1 MSAIRI
7 FPPGL
12 TSRRVNCTFRATH
25 YLANPAVS
33 QPANHPEN
41 HVDATVPGKDAE
53 FNDWY
58 DKVHL
63 KEVLEV
69 QGIAAAQRFE
79 VGETQIMEGEP
90 PPSRYLAIYEIEGDL
105 KEASNA
111 LAASSDRFKMT
122 DTMDMASTKAWA
134 YSSIGE
140 RQTE

>member
-1 MSAIRI
+1 M
-7 FPPGL
+7 
-12 TSRRVNCTFRATH
+12 ATH
-25 YLANPAVS
+25 RLVVFSNA
-33 QPANHPEN
+33 
-41 HVDATVPGKDAE
+41 VPGKDAE

-69 QGIAAAQRFE
+69 RGIEAAQRFE
-79 VGETQIMEGEP
+79 VAETQIMEGEP

-105 KEASNA
+105 KEAANA
-111 LAASSDRFKMT
+111 LAAGAGGFSMT
-122 DTMDMASTKAWA
+122 DTMDTDSTRAWA

>member
-1 MSAIRI
+1 M
-7 FPPGL
+7 
-12 TSRRVNCTFRATH
+12 ATH
-25 YLANPAVS
+25 RLVVFSNA
-33 QPANHPEN
+33 
-41 HVDATVPGKDAE
+41 VPGKDAE

-69 QGIAAAQRFE
+69 QGLAAAQRFE

-105 KEASNA
+105 KEAVNA
-111 LAASSDRFKMT
+111 LAAGAGGFNMT
-122 DTMDMASTKAWA
+122 DTMDTDSTKAWA
-134 YSSIGE
+134 FSSIGE